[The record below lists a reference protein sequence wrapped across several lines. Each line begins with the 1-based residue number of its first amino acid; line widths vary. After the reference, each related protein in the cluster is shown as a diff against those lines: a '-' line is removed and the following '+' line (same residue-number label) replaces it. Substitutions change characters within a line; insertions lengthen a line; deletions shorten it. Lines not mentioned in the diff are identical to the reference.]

1 MRSRDFLLTIHCSLF
16 TIGTL
21 DVRAAARPRDISAR
35 MVNVLAIGWLDMA
48 NILVVVGSPR
58 KGGNTEILL
67 SRIAEGAASAGTS
80 VETIHLG
87 DLQIRECDGC
97 HACWRGRRCSKD
109 DDMRDIYAK
118 IAACET
124 IVFGTPVYW
133 YGPTALMKAFIDRFV
148 YFNCQTNRSM
158 VRGKRAVVAIVL
170 EETHEE
176 TWRPLIEFFEKSLGY
191 LEMNFAGTIVVPGVG
206 DKGAIRQQPQRL
218 EEAYSLGG
226 RLAVGR

>member
-1 MRSRDFLLTIHCSLF
+1 
-16 TIGTL
+16 
-21 DVRAAARPRDISAR
+21 